1 MRLFICTC
9 ILYLSED
16 LYIIQARGKVVKAAV
31 EAFMIFTG
39 LYETL
44 YFWAIRGDG
53 YAYNVFISL
62 PFKRLLY
69 ACIWVVFIQHN
80 YIFGP
85 ANHAF

>member
-53 YAYNVFISL
+53 YA
-62 PFKRLLY
+62 
-69 ACIWVVFIQHN
+69 
-80 YIFGP
+80 
-85 ANHAF
+85 